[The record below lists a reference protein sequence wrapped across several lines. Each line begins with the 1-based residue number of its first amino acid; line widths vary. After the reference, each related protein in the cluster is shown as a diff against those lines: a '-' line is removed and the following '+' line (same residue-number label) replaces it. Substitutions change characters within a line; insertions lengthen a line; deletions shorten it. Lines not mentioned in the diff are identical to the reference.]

1 MGKDQTKDLLQF
13 LMPFQDNVKENALW
27 LREWVWDLYP
37 HCNELIYDNYNALA
51 FGWSPTLTLGHT
63 FCSIAVLPRY
73 VHFGFFWGSQLAD
86 PKKILLG
93 KGNQYR
99 YIIVNNI
106 ADFPNTYIKK
116 LLKEAYAYSL
126 SRIKDKKDIAE
137 GLTVVKSISPVK
149 KRPGSMPVK
158 KKK

>member
-13 LMPFQDNVKENALW
+13 LTPFPDNVKENALW

-37 HCNELIYDNYNALA
+37 RCNELIYDNYNALA

-63 FCSIAVLPRY
+63 FCSIAVMPRY
-73 VHFGFFWGSQLAD
+73 VHVGFFWGSQLAD
-86 PKKILLG
+86 PKKMLLG

-99 YIIVNNI
+99 YIIVNDI
-106 ADFPNTYIKK
+106 ADFPKTYIKK